1 MKSIVGIVRIGVDS
15 QVQSGRGTIRLNIA
29 YIVIRPLDFVRKH
42 TVHMRYDLH
51 RHVYQSL
58 AEYKTDVILRLK
70 PLWSEEGL

>member
-1 MKSIVGIVRIGVDS
+1 MKSIVGAVRIGVDS
-15 QVQSGRGTIRLNIA
+15 RVQGRRDTIRLSIA
-29 YIVIRPLDFVRKH
+29 YIVIRPLDLIRKH

-58 AEYKTDVILRLK
+58 AEYETDVILRLK